1 MIFKPSY
8 QGNQSAIKLQAP
20 AIILRR
26 QLKNIFSVEEALTQ
40 TLFREPSM
48 IFTTTAFGSS
58 RESALAAA

>member
-20 AIILRR
+20 TTILRR

-48 IFTTTAFGSS
+48 IFTTTAF
-58 RESALAAA
+58 AAA